1 MGHLRSHKIKLRIF
15 IEAASSQAW
24 DRSGGVMQHFSMTFC
39 PRLRSMIQRGPK
51 FSEVCTQTGLLG
63 DPILERSL
71 PLAVDLLAK
80 RSRTSAEA
88 LNQCQS

>member
-24 DRSGGVMQHFSMTFC
+24 DRSVGVMQHSMTFC

-63 DPILERSL
+63 GHILERSL